1 MILTAQQ
8 TNHSYDKS
16 SRLRTLIKKYG
27 SLNAVPKKMKSAVID
42 GDVADAARREK
53 VVANTES
60 LAALIEAL
68 RVSSKNDYKIV
79 AEILQDE
86 LTRGVK
92 KSKGFGAQ

>member
-1 MILTAQQ
+1 M
-8 TNHSYDKS
+8 
-16 SRLRTLIKKYG
+16 IKKYG
-27 SLNAVPKKMKSAVID
+27 SRNAVPKKMKSAVVD

-53 VVANTES
+53 IIANTES

-68 RVSSKNDYKIV
+68 RVTSKNDYRAV
-79 AEILQDE
+79 AEILQEE